1 MFIFGDYH
9 FYSIVSGKSRSY
21 IMQTNLKQRPV
32 GLIPY
37 STHWTKHSFHLG
49 SSRHPFSK
57 YDYFEHFLYTHKA
70 LH

>member
-1 MFIFGDYH
+1 
-9 FYSIVSGKSRSY
+9 
-21 IMQTNLKQRPV
+21 MQTNLKQHPV
-32 GLIPY
+32 GLIPLLY
-37 STHWTKHSFHLG
+37 SLDQHSFHLG

>member
-1 MFIFGDYH
+1 
-9 FYSIVSGKSRSY
+9 
-21 IMQTNLKQRPV
+21 MQTNLKQRPV

-37 STHWTKHSFHLG
+37 SAHWTKHSFHLG